1 MPPRKRKKEP
11 LVLKVIILIGQSIIG
26 IATIGQSIEWIITQI
41 KRFLELLK

>member
-11 LVLKVIILIGQSIIG
+11 LVKVIKLIGQSIIG

-41 KRFLELLK
+41 KRFLELFK